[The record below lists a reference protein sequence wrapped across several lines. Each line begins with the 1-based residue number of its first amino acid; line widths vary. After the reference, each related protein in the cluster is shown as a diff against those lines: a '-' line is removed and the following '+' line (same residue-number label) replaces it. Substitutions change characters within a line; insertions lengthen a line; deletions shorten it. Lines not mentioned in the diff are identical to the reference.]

1 MKFTADEYAIIA
13 SILDEKMDEQD
24 GLAEMCSNIAREALD
39 EKLFDV
45 AESFVNS
52 AKSYTESMREL
63 NKIRRKI
70 FDCTAW

>member
-13 SILDEKMDEQD
+13 SILDEKMDEHD
-24 GLAEMCSNIAREALD
+24 SLAEMCSNIAREALD
-39 EKLFDV
+39 EKLFDL
-45 AESFVNS
+45 AESFIDS
-52 AKSYTESMREL
+52 AKSHTESMREL

>member
-13 SILDEKMDEQD
+13 SILDEKMDEQ
-24 GLAEMCSNIAREALD
+24 GSLAEICSNIAREALD

-45 AESFVNS
+45 AESFIDS

>member
-1 MKFTADEYAIIA
+1 MKFTSDEYTIIA

-24 GLAEMCSNIAREALD
+24 SLAEMCSNIAREALD

-45 AESFVNS
+45 AESFIDS